1 MQGEKLRHAVLFMLS
16 IILVISN
23 LGIITN
29 NQLRKG
35 SLYVA
40 FVLLI
45 LVYFIMSR
53 CIIEKKFAV
62 LSVVSFV
69 IVAYLLTIKEFSPSA
84 DRVIFMIMDLGM
96 IWIGIGITKFEN
108 DDFINR
114 LFCCYVITCVIS
126 GIYYL
131 LKFDTS
137 LIYGYDLKHC
147 LASNIL
153 MAFIILIMGYAK
165 FPKPIWAVAFIVLLI
180 TIFNLNSRSTIISL
194 LGTIILMIIVE
205 WNHIRDFLSRRK
217 YFGIVIVGIPAIIIL
232 SGKILN
238 RIKIALRLD
247 ALATMDISRYSA
259 DRIPMIKQGFEYYNG
274 YELFGIANKNIAPQN
289 FYIECFPLDI
299 LVQIG
304 IVGFIL
310 YCVWFVIIWERY
322 FDKGSILGSRRLAKV
337 IIFALCIIGLFS
349 ANAPMG
355 PGTAYS
361 FGWLIVGMYWMQDNY
376 LKNK

>member
-1 MQGEKLRHAVLFMLS
+1 
-16 IILVISN
+16 
-23 LGIITN
+23 
-29 NQLRKG
+29 
-35 SLYVA
+35 
-40 FVLLI
+40 
-45 LVYFIMSR
+45 
-53 CIIEKKFAV
+53 
-62 LSVVSFV
+62 
-69 IVAYLLTIKEFSPSA
+69 
-84 DRVIFMIMDLGM
+84 
-96 IWIGIGITKFEN
+96 
-108 DDFINR
+108 
-114 LFCCYVITCVIS
+114 
-126 GIYYL
+126 
-131 LKFDTS
+131 
-137 LIYGYDLKHC
+137 
-147 LASNIL
+147 
-153 MAFIILIMGYAK
+153 
-165 FPKPIWAVAFIVLLI
+165 
-180 TIFNLNSRSTIISL
+180 
-194 LGTIILMIIVE
+194 
-205 WNHIRDFLSRRK
+205 
-217 YFGIVIVGIPAIIIL
+217 
-232 SGKILN
+232 
-238 RIKIALRLD
+238 
-247 ALATMDISRYSA
+247 MDISRYSA